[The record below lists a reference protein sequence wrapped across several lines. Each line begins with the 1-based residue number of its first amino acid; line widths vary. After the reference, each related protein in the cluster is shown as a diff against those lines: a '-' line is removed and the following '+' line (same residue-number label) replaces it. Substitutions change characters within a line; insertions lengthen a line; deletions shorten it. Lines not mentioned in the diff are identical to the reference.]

1 MSLMIL
7 DIATI
12 PDFDLG
18 TRLYGLHDLSE
29 KDISRVMSTKSREM
43 DNYAGAL
50 PEYMKRVLAISVLY
64 QDKEGIKIWSVGDA
78 ESNEVDLLKI
88 LERYADEYK
97 PAVVTWSGD
106 RKIFPIFNFRYLSHG
121 IPLPLYA
128 SQTNLMTELA
138 GVSNNGSVPLHDLA
152 VLAGSPE
159 YNEMTDEDTLNN
171 YLLGDIEPVRNNLEL
186 NLINTWLIYQHW
198 QLINGKIDQA
208 DFEAEKQLLIKTLL
222 DEDKTHLTSFVDA
235 LSK

>member
-1 MSLMIL
+1 
-7 DIATI
+7 
-12 PDFDLG
+12 
-18 TRLYGLHDLSE
+18 LSE
-29 KDISRVMSTKSREM
+29 KDISRVMSTKSRET
-43 DNYAGAL
+43 DNHTGAF
-50 PEYMKRVLAISVLY
+50 PQHMQRVLAISVFY

-78 ESNEVDLLKI
+78 ESNEADLLKI
-88 LERYADEYK
+88 LERYTDEYK

-106 RKIFPIFNFRYLSHG
+106 REIFPVMNYRYLSHG

-138 GVSNNGSVPLHDLA
+138 GASNNGSVPLHDLA

-159 YNEMTDEDTLNN
+159 YNKMTDEDILNN

-186 NLINTWLIYQHW
+186 NLINTWLIYQRW

>member
-50 PEYMKRVLAISVLY
+50 PQHMQRVLAISVLY

-78 ESNEVDLLKI
+78 ESNEADLLKI
-88 LERYADEYK
+88 LQRYTDEYK

-106 RKIFPIFNFRYLSHG
+106 RRIFPALNYRYLSHG

-128 SQTNLMTELA
+128 SQTNLMAELA
-138 GVSNNGSVPLHDLA
+138 GESINRTVPLHDFA
-152 VLAGSPE
+152 VLAGSPVDK
-159 YNEMTDEDTLNN
+159 EMTDEDILNN

-186 NLINTWLIYQHW
+186 NLINTWLIYQRW

-208 DFEAEKQLLIKTLL
+208 GFDTEKQLLIKMLQ
-222 DEDKTHLTSFVDA
+222 EENKTHLTSFVEA
-235 LSK
+235 IS